1 MAALYLA
8 LLHYPVYDKNGQ
20 VVTTSIT
27 NMDIHDIS
35 RSAKTYGA
43 SRFYV
48 VTPVKALRDL
58 ASRIIGHWMH
68 GRGATYN
75 DTRREAL
82 ELVSLVADL
91 DTTLRDVAE
100 REGRPP
106 RIVATSARAPAPT
119 LDFASLRWHLENG
132 EEPVLLLFGTG
143 WGLTEE
149 TIAAADDILA
159 PLRGSGAYNHLSVRA
174 AAAIILDRLRGRQGE
189 DAQFAEPRGARKN
202 VEETHGYHRND

>member
-8 LLHYPVYDKNGQ
+8 LLHYPVYDKNWR

-68 GRGATYN
+68 GRGAAYN
-75 DTRREAL
+75 DTRKEAL

-91 DTTLRDVAE
+91 ETALEDVKGKE
-100 REGRPP
+100 RRAP
-106 RIVATSARAPAPT
+106 RIVATSARASAPT
-119 LDFASLRWHLENG
+119 LDFASLRRHLENG
-132 EEPVLLLFGTG
+132 DEPVLLLFGTG
-143 WGLTEE
+143 WGLTEA

-174 AAAIILDRLRGRQGE
+174 AAAIILDRLRGRH
-189 DAQFAEPRGARKN
+189 DDDVQFLEPRKK
-202 VEETHGYHRND
+202 VEEAHGYHRND